1 VKRLICQ
8 LSLAILCPLTAS
20 WAQVLP
26 PNETGISLGQW
37 HTIVRD
43 MDSAKKF
50 WTLLG
55 ATPISVDGTEVMKF
69 AGVLVFLTPGSPSGG
84 TEGTV
89 VDHVGFG
96 VPDVRKTLAKLKAE
110 GIKVR
115 EPGPNGSPLNGLPVG
130 DAWSPDNLMVEL
142 ETVQTLTTPC
152 PIVAC
157 IPYLNKWSAIE
168 IASNHIHFHVPVTIR
183 NQMQDWYAKMFGAT
197 PGVLGDNLTGDIPG
211 SRFIR
216 WTAKVPAG
224 ETTLPTK
231 GRALDYIGFEVRNLE
246 AFCKKL
252 EVKGVKFDAPYS
264 KTRHKSFA
272 SAQLTDPWGV
282 SIELTE
288 GLNRF

>member
-1 VKRLICQ
+1 

-37 HTIVRD
+37 HTIVQD
-43 MDSAKKF
+43 MDGAKKF

-55 ATPISVDGTEVMKF
+55 AEPISVDGTEVMRF
-69 AGVLVFLTPGSPSGG
+69 AGVLVFLVPGSPSGG

-96 VPDVRKTLAKLKAE
+96 VPDVRKTLAKLKAG

-130 DAWSPDNLMVEL
+130 DTWSSEGVMVEL
-142 ETVQTLTTPC
+142 ETVQTLATPC

-157 IPYLNKWSAIE
+157 IPYLNKWPPSE

-183 NQMQDWYAKMFGAT
+183 NQMQDWYGKMFGAPT
-197 PGVLGDNLTGDIPG
+197 GVLGDNLTAEIPG
-211 SRFIR
+211 ARFIR
-216 WTAKVPAG
+216 WTGKVPAG
-224 ETTLPTK
+224 EKTLPTK
-231 GRALDYIGFEVRNLE
+231 GRALDYIGFEVKNLE

-252 EVKGVKFDAPYS
+252 EAKGVKFDGLYS

-272 SAQLTDPWGV
+272 SAEFTDPWGTSV
-282 SIELTE
+282 ELTE